1 MLQAVATSTPPTRRG
16 IESDERDPKSFLW
29 LKMHNYRDNLSALE
43 STRFRRPATRDF
55 QYLEIGCGPGNFTTE
70 ALLPRLRPCRRLV
83 ATDKSA
89 AMVDYA
95 SSQFKQRDVV
105 YDVLDIDC
113 DFRNEMDG
121 VNRIV
126 DAYGQFDRVYSFM
139 TFHYVRDLARAYRNV
154 HCCLKQGGECL
165 TVSFAGAAI
174 TDVWYRLYH
183 SSKWRHWLPNPRH
196 LLSDRFCY
204 SEPIPEMVATE
215 EQHQIAASGMKL
227 VSCRMYDTIWT
238 MPDLDSWL
246 ECYVPFFGLI
256 QYMPMEK
263 RGAFLDTCRTLLSEA
278 STSSPDGVGLRHTVI
293 VVHTQK
299 P

>member
-1 MLQAVATSTPPTRRG
+1 MSCLEKTFRLTRRRSMLQAVATSTPQTRRG

-55 QYLEIGCGPGNFTTE
+55 Q
-70 ALLPRLRPCRRLV
+70 RLV

-126 DAYGQFDRVYSFM
+126 DAK
-139 TFHYVRDLARAYRNV
+139 TANV
-154 HCCLKQGGECL
+154 SRCRSLGPR
-165 TVSFAGAAI
+165 SP
-174 TDVWYRLYH
+174 DVWYRLYH

-238 MPDLDSWL
+238 MPNLDSWL

-256 QYMPMEK
+256 QP
-263 RGAFLDTCRTLLSEA
+263 RHP
-278 STSSPDGVGLRHTVI
+278 SPDGVGLRHTVI